1 MQVTCGLTYTVNGYD
16 QGVRDPRYGR
26 HPRYDMIY
34 NGKIPFEMYEFRDM
48 RLSKGKFHG
57 PNTKIMDLWFSMDFY
72 GFLMV
77 FLDGIQG

>member
-1 MQVTCGLTYTVNGYD
+1 
-16 QGVRDPRYGR
+16 
-26 HPRYDMIY
+26 MIY

-72 GFLMV
+72 GFWWYV
-77 FLDGIQG
+77 LDGIFGDEKIPFSFLTVKVRMTMVYTL